1 MPFVLVKNHRRQVY
15 ILFILIIQSKRFLSL
30 PYLLDEAVVFY
41 FFKFV
46 KGTWLLVLLNL
57 SIISL
62 SKWKRKL

>member
-1 MPFVLVKNHRRQVY
+1 MPFVLVKNHWRQVY

-46 KGTWLLVLLNL
+46 KGTWL
-57 SIISL
+57 
-62 SKWKRKL
+62 